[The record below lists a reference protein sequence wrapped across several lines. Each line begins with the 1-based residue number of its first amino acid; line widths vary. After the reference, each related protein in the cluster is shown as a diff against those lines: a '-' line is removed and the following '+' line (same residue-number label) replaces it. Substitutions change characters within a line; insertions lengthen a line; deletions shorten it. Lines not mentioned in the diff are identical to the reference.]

1 MARKSIYTLI
11 ENELKK
17 RVSFLQ
23 VITKEL
29 YVVTEVLDDVL
40 KEYPGIEDI
49 IHYDILQ
56 GFDVPIEETV
66 QQDFAKTVDKWLY
79 EKAFSNTALVIS
91 GSDKI
96 FENEM
101 SVLAIRKMLKDSSK
115 KICSRPTI
123 VVVISDSDVLPL
135 HLKDIGTIIRT
146 PLMNLDE
153 CEAVVNTVLKNI
165 ELSHRIAKELLGLTQ
180 NQVEVCLREICLLN
194 KESEWEELFISKV
207 KEKKASLLNQS
218 GFLTVEENCSAD
230 ELGGFGNLKNWLEE
244 ISAIPEG
251 EDEIFP
257 KGMLLV
263 GVTGCGKSLAV
274 RASAYILKYP
284 LLRIDF
290 GLLMNKYVGESEKN
304 LSSALQVVES
314 IAPCVL
320 WMDEFEKAFV
330 SSDESSGVSQRMLG
344 QFLTWLQE
352 RKKKVFTVA
361 TVNNV
366 SKLPPELLRRGR
378 FDKIYYVDLPED
390 DERKAIIEIHSKK
403 LGLKLDKVQIA
414 SISSDMSGRDY
425 SGADIEYLLK
435 EAKRRHYSR
444 LNQSI
449 YELIE
454 ECLFD
459 TTPVG
464 SIMSVEIKEM
474 RDEFTFRGFDNVNSM
489 IEYKENDIILNEVK
503 RKKGFFRK

>member
-1 MARKSIYTLI
+1 MERKSINELI

-23 VITKEL
+23 VITKES
-29 YVVTEVLDDVL
+29 YVVADIVDNILME
-40 KEYPGIEDI
+40 KFGIEEI

-56 GFDVPIEETV
+56 GFDVPIKETV
-66 QQDFAKTVDKWLY
+66 QQHFAKTIDKWLY
-79 EKAFSNTALVIS
+79 EKTLNNTAMVIN

-96 FENEM
+96 FEDEM
-101 SVLAIRKMLKDSSK
+101 SVLAIRKMLGENSK

-123 VVVISDSDVLPL
+123 VVVISDSECLPL
-135 HLKDIGTIIRT
+135 QLRDLGTIIRT
-146 PLMNLDE
+146 PLMNIDE
-153 CEAVVNTVLKNI
+153 CEAVVKTVLKEA
-165 ELSHRIAKELLGLTQ
+165 ELSKKVARELLGLTQ
-180 NQVEVCLREICLLN
+180 NQVEICLREICLFN
-194 KESEWEELFISKV
+194 KETGWEEKFINKI
-207 KEKKASLLNQS
+207 KEKKAELLNQS
-218 GFLTVEENCSAD
+218 GMLSIEESCNDD
-230 ELGGFGNLKNWLEE
+230 ELGGFGNLKNWLKE
-244 ISAIPEG
+244 ISVVPDD

-274 RASAYILKYP
+274 RASAHILNYP

-330 SSDESSGVSQRMLG
+330 SSDENSGVSQRMLG

-352 RKKKVFTVA
+352 RKQKVFTVA

-390 DERKAIIEIHSKK
+390 DERKAIIEIHAKK
-403 LGLKLDKVQIA
+403 LGIELNETQIA
-414 SISSDMSGRDY
+414 LISSDMSGRDY

-435 EAKRRHYSR
+435 EAKRRQYSR
-444 LNQSI
+444 TGKAI
-449 YELIE
+449 DELIQ
-454 ECLFD
+454 ECLSD

-474 RDEFTFRGFDNVNSM
+474 REEFTSRGFDNVNSM
-489 IEYKENDIILNEVK
+489 PEYESSIVLNTTKQK
-503 RKKGFFRK
+503 RTIWGK